1 MVDGSLA
8 DSRGGRYPTASRAD
22 GVSPSKS
29 SFRVA
34 FELAFGWMRATYPR
48 QWAFFFQKTVSG
60 DAVRAAGVTDRA
72 DFVKSPRRESVGAR
86 CYTCCVLLELR
97 VENLLL
103 IERAQIA
110 LSPGLNVLT
119 GETGAG
125 KTVLAQ
131 ALDLLLGGRARSGIV
146 RPGANEAY
154 VEGVFD
160 LSAGISRR
168 LAERLPDCVDLSD
181 PSKESTMVLARRVG
195 ADGRTRAYL
204 NGRSVAVGDLRELG
218 PSLISFYGQHEH
230 RKLTLSTAQL
240 QTLDSFCG
248 AEHLR
253 RRDRCAEAHRE
264 VQTLEASLSELHG
277 LGEVRERE
285 LGLLDHEI
293 SEIETVAPE
302 KREHEELLVQRERLK
317 RLDALSG
324 AVSIAI
330 GAVTGENSQTDGAID
345 LLALA
350 SSNLES
356 VENVDPRLDEL
367 SARHRALLLE
377 AEDLASET
385 RRYRENLTGGHGD
398 LDSVEDRLSQ
408 LDRLMRKHGE
418 SIEAVLAH
426 AERSRRRREELKN
439 AEIAFNEVTQ
449 RLEAARQRRATHI
462 KALRA
467 ARVSA
472 APALA
477 AAVRERLAGLAMP
490 DVSFEIGLAERAPG
504 PSGADTVEF
513 LIATNPGVRAG
524 ALRDIASGGELSR
537 VMLALMGVSSADSSK
552 AGRQLTLVFDE
563 VDSGIG
569 GHTARTVGECLR
581 ELADGRQ
588 VLAITH
594 LPQIA
599 SLAARHFTVV
609 KDITVK
615 PTRTTVIQLRETEV
629 VSELVRMLGASEQ
642 DLAART
648 HAKEL
653 RRAA

>member
-1 MVDGSLA
+1 M
-8 DSRGGRYPTASRAD
+8 
-22 GVSPSKS
+22 
-29 SFRVA
+29 
-34 FELAFGWMRATYPR
+34 
-48 QWAFFFQKTVSG
+48 
-60 DAVRAAGVTDRA
+60 
-72 DFVKSPRRESVGAR
+72 
-86 CYTCCVLLELR
+86 LLELR

-277 LGEVRERE
+277 MGEVRERE